1 MRIVKTTIA
10 LVLGAA
16 LAFLSFGEAFAGE
29 TQKQLTSESVIQTIM
44 KRSKLKVGMSTFVP
58 WAMRNKKGELIGFE
72 IDVAK
77 KVAEDMRVKIE
88 FVPTPSRHFST
99 IRVDIDN
106 STDPTRTIVN
116 ALADHDLKDKIIR
129 VIYRSTDPI
138 TLDFPMIRRATEDTA
153 LVAGIY
159 PDTERTIRQ
168 RRSTVTQEM
177 GLKKA
182 LEAYIDNTSRLASLK
197 EDMVSR
203 ALALEAEELTE

>member
-1 MRIVKTTIA
+1 MFGLTLSGPLGLPLGAKIVKKGGAGVVKETKGFCIVSIEQDETDGKKHTTY
-10 LVLGAA
+10 
-16 LAFLSFGEAFAGE
+16 
-29 TQKQLTSESVIQTIM
+29 
-44 KRSKLKVGMSTFVP
+44 
-58 WAMRNKKGELIGFE
+58 
-72 IDVAK
+72 
-77 KVAEDMRVKIE
+77 E

-138 TLDFPMIRRATEDTA
+138 TLDFPRIRRATEDTA

-168 RRSTVTQEM
+168 RRSTV
-177 GLKKA
+177 
-182 LEAYIDNTSRLASLK
+182 
-197 EDMVSR
+197 
-203 ALALEAEELTE
+203 EEKSDG